1 MGVVHFLNVGPGD
14 CSIIQHASGRVTI
27 IDVCKARVP
36 KPSSDVLGALTLA
49 LELESSRQLPMVDN
63 PISYMQDRNID
74 HIFRFILS
82 HPDMDHMDG
91 LKDVFSEFSPLNFW
105 DTENTCTK
113 SFSNTSPYRKEDW
126 YFYQHL
132 RDGKMANP
140 KRLTL
145 YSGARSQ
152 FYNLKG
158 EYGEPQDGL
167 YILSPTQAL
176 VAEANRTNEFNDAS
190 YVVLYRS
197 LAGRILFPDYVQ
209 SSASYWR
216 VAQTRISRGITA
228 LPAGWTIVSCS
239 RRAFEV
245 GRSSCLGP
253 RLRIVRNQVLFCG
266 DAHDKTWEHVLENHL
281 TDIYRVELMI
291 APHHG
296 RDSGRDRSFLSEVMP
311 KLTLFGVAPSEH
323 LAYDA
328 WRSRGLDYIT
338 SNQAGTI
345 IVDAKSVPMKVYV
358 TKKSFARKRNP
369 KTAYSFDYRA
379 WLLRSIT

>member
-14 CSIIQHASGRVTI
+14 CSIIQHASGRVTM

-36 KPSSDVLGALTLA
+36 KPSSDVLGALILA
-49 LELESSRQLPMVDN
+49 LELKSSRQLPMMDN

-113 SFSNTSPYRKEDW
+113 SFSNTSPYREEDW
-126 YFYQHL
+126 YFYKQL

-152 FYNLKG
+152 LYNLKG

-197 LAGRILFPDYVQ
+197 LAGRI
-209 SSASYWR
+209 
-216 VAQTRISRGITA
+216 
-228 LPAGWTIVSCS
+228 
-239 RRAFEV
+239 
-245 GRSSCLGP
+245 
-253 RLRIVRNQVLFCG
+253 LFCG

-311 KLTLFGVAPSEH
+311 KLTLFGVAPSAH

-328 WRSRGLDYIT
+328 WRNRGLDYIT

-345 IVDAKSVPMKVYV
+345 IVDARSVPMKVYA
-358 TKKSFARKRNP
+358 TKESFVRKRNP
-369 KTAYSFDYRA
+369 KTAYSFDFRA

>member
-14 CSIIQHASGRVTI
+14 CSIIQHASGRVTMV
-27 IDVCKARVP
+27 DVCKARVP
-36 KPSSDVLGALTLA
+36 KPSSDVLGALILA
-49 LELESSRQLPMVDN
+49 PELESSRQLPMLDN

-91 LKDVFSEFSPLNFW
+91 LKDVFSEFCPLNFW
-105 DTENTCTK
+105 DTANTCTK
-113 SFSNTSPYRKEDW
+113 SFSNTSPYREEDW
-126 YFYQHL
+126 HFYKQL
-132 RDGKMANP
+132 RDGKMTNP

-152 FYNLKG
+152 FYNLEG

-167 YILSPTQAL
+167 YILSPTQTL

-197 LAGRILFPDYVQ
+197 LAGRILF
-209 SSASYWR
+209 
-216 VAQTRISRGITA
+216 
-228 LPAGWTIVSCS
+228 
-239 RRAFEV
+239 
-245 GRSSCLGP
+245 
-253 RLRIVRNQVLFCG
+253 CG

-281 TDIYRVELMI
+281 ADIYRVELMI

-296 RDSGRDRSFLSEVMP
+296 RDSDRDRSFLSEIMP

-328 WRSRGLDYIT
+328 WRNRGLDYIT

-345 IVDAKSVPMKVYV
+345 IADARSVPMKVYV
-358 TKKSFARKRNP
+358 TKESFARKRNP
-369 KTAYSFDYRA
+369 KTAYSCDFRA
-379 WLLRSIT
+379 WLLRNIT